1 MTLRPRTVALVS
13 ALSLVAAACGSTA
26 QVGSGAP
33 AAIGAPTDA
42 AAGATG
48 DGTDDFGL
56 TLDDTPP
63 AQAPEGERPTA
74 VGPGLSSGPTSG
86 ATALSPQASATTGTS
101 AGDTNQPS
109 STTRRERPAAT
120 DEGAFPV
127 ASGTPGV
134 TDTEI
139 FIGFTYA
146 ENAGSANE
154 SIGFEEFSAGDPKR
168 NHQVLVD
175 HINATGGIAG
185 RELVPVFH
193 VFDEA
198 SNQSIGEREQQTCA
212 TWTQDNEVF
221 AGVLAA
227 ATDTLR
233 QCMASAG
240 VPLINSQGLGLSDD
254 RTLAD
259 FPGTVEPTNLSL
271 NPMAKLTVA
280 GLDAEGYFAPD
291 TPATPVRV
299 GVITFDFP
307 SFRRAVERDMVPE
320 LERRGLDVVGP
331 VFVKWVER
339 TSDAGEVSA
348 QLSNTVLRFR
358 SEGVTHV
365 MIFDA
370 TAFLTVVFMT
380 NAEPQGYRPN
390 YGFNTQNGGQLLV
403 GSVPEAQL
411 AGTKQVGWIP
421 MFDVLDVPE
430 WPAQEACL
438 RLYAEAGM
446 EFDSKNAKGI
456 ALLTCDLYDV
466 LRRGIENAPAPLG
479 QRSVIAGFER
489 LGTSFE
495 SALVKDVRL
504 EPGRRYGVT
513 TYRSSEYRTDC
524 SCFRY
529 TGGPFPI
536 E

>member
-1 MTLRPRTVALVS
+1 MSLRPRTVALVS
-13 ALSLVAAACGSTA
+13 ALALLAVACGSTA
-26 QVGSGAP
+26 QVGSGVP
-33 AAIGAPTDA
+33 AAVGAPSDA
-42 AAGATG
+42 AGGVTQG
-48 DGTDDFGL
+48 GTDDFGL
-56 TLDDTPP
+56 GLGGT
-63 AQAPEGERPTA
+63 PTA
-74 VGPGLSSGPTSG
+74 QPRSGQEPTALGPGFASGSTSG
-86 ATALSPQASATTGTS
+86 GAPLSPQASATTGTS
-101 AGDTNQPS
+101 AGATNQPS
-109 STTRRERPAAT
+109 STGRERPAAAPGFT
-120 DEGAFPV
+120 V
-127 ASGTPGV
+127 APGTPGV

-146 ENAGSANE
+146 KNAGSANE

-193 VFDEA
+193 VSDQA
-198 SNQSIGEREQQTCA
+198 SNQTIAEREQQTCA

-221 AGVLAA
+221 AGVIAA

-233 QCMASAG
+233 QCMANAG

-271 NPMAKLTVA
+271 NPMAKLTVT

-331 VFVKWVER
+331 VFVKWAER

-365 MIFDA
+365 LIFDA

-411 AGTKQVGWIP
+411 EGTKQVGWIP

-430 WPAQEACL
+430 WPAQQACL
-438 RLYAEAGM
+438 RLYAEADM

-466 LRRGIENAPAPLG
+466 LRRGIENAPAPLS

-524 SCFRY
+524 GCFRY